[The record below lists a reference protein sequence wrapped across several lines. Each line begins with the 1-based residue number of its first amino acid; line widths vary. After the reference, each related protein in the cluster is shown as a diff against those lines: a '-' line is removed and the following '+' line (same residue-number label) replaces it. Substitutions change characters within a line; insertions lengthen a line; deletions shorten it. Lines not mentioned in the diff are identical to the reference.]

1 MQLMPGTAA
10 SLGVTDPYDPRQNI
24 MGGAKYVAE
33 LMEMFQ
39 GYENALELVIAG
51 YNAGPQAVINAGYQI
66 PPYTETQNHV
76 KKVMGY
82 IQILEQPSG
91 TGSSSDTEG
100 SPEELE
106 KSYQLLKN
114 AVTEYVP
121 QFFSWSVYGR
131 AVICKNSLLCD
142 NRSWKDRDYK
152 RNLSDFKGKWT
163 ECADGRARS
172 R

>member
-1 MQLMPGTAA
+1 MGKVESNFDPNVVSGAGAIGIMQLMPGTAA

-106 KSYQLLKN
+106 SHTN
-114 AVTEYVP
+114 
-121 QFFSWSVYGR
+121 
-131 AVICKNSLLCD
+131 C
-142 NRSWKDRDYK
+142 
-152 RNLSDFKGKWT
+152 
-163 ECADGRARS
+163 
-172 R
+172 